1 MFCRHWGNN
10 SDVVKLCYYHWYW
23 QQNQMSVRLEDIT
36 LEIFWSVRVFAAASG
51 QSKAL
56 IYSPF
61 CYVQWLQLYFH
72 RQLYCYWWSP
82 EYTPLQSYNLLQM
95 FSVYSLH
102 TFFSIL
108 FNSCWDFIRTVCAL
122 LIILFSSM
130 IFMETF
136 SSCCVRAADDWNL

>member
-1 MFCRHWGNN
+1 MLLPLVLTTKANERVSWGHNPGN
-10 SDVVKLCYYHWYW
+10 LLKCSCFRRCL
-23 QQNQMSVRLEDIT
+23 
-36 LEIFWSVRVFAAASG
+36 WSVKSFDI
-51 QSKAL
+51 QSFLLCSMTTAL
-56 IYSPF
+56 LSSPALLLLM
-61 CYVQWLQLYFH
+61 VTWIH
-72 RQLYCYWWSP
+72 
-82 EYTPLQSYNLLQM
+82 PLQSYNLLQM

-102 TFFSIL
+102 TFFSII